1 MARLFVDGD
10 DLVVHLSCV
19 EKAAARRGDVRVPL
33 TAVCRVTVEPDWWRA
48 LRGVPQ
54 RGVWVPGT
62 RCIGMRSHHA
72 GMDFVAIRSGRPVVC
87 VELRPAAPLRLLGV
101 SVPTRTEAR
110 STVDWLGRT
119 APKID
124 TSTPWRQPLP
134 VPEENS
140 APATSC
146 TSPTPE
152 ITSPP
157 CVRTARA
164 RGPDFRVRPRSVGG
178 VGASLPPWDYVH
190 RLTKG
195 VQMSAIKESVDIS
208 CRPEDVFSYVTDPS
222 HLPEWQESAVSVR
235 PVGDAPVAVGLRVV
249 VTRRIGRRDIPMTSE
264 VTELDPPRSWRVDGI
279 DGPIRGHVKGTIEP
293 LGDGERSRLTLSLD
307 FETHGIGKVL
317 VPLVVRPHVRKEM
330 PRNEQTLKR
339 LLEGSA

>member
-1 MARLFVDGD
+1 
-10 DLVVHLSCV
+10 
-19 EKAAARRGDVRVPL
+19 
-33 TAVCRVTVEPDWWRA
+33 
-48 LRGVPQ
+48 
-54 RGVWVPGT
+54 
-62 RCIGMRSHHA
+62 
-72 GMDFVAIRSGRPVVC
+72 
-87 VELRPAAPLRLLGV
+87 
-101 SVPTRTEAR
+101 
-110 STVDWLGRT
+110 
-119 APKID
+119 
-124 TSTPWRQPLP
+124 
-134 VPEENS
+134 
-140 APATSC
+140 
-146 TSPTPE
+146 
-152 ITSPP
+152 
-157 CVRTARA
+157 
-164 RGPDFRVRPRSVGG
+164 
-178 VGASLPPWDYVH
+178 
-190 RLTKG
+190 
-195 VQMSAIKESVDIS
+195 MSAIKESVDIS